1 MDILDFVML
10 LGGVALFLYGM
21 SLMGDGLKKVAGNK
35 LELILYRLSSNPL
48 KGILLGTGVTAVIQ
62 SSSATSVMVVG
73 FVNSAMMKLRQAIAI
88 IMGAVIGTSITG
100 WIICLSS
107 VGATS
112 PALKLLSTE
121 ALAAITAVA
130 SIILKKAV
138 KKRSTKHIADILMG
152 FAVLMFGMKTMS
164 GSVSALKED
173 PGFISFLT
181 SFSNPFLGI
190 LVGIVFTAV
199 LQSASASVGIL
210 QALSSTGLITFD
222 VALPIILGIAVG
234 ASVPVLIS
242 GMSSPKD
249 GKRTAISYLVIEIL
263 RVILFAAVFYGL
275 NAILHFSFAHNTMDM
290 FSIALLNTLFRVSTV
305 LVLAW
310 FIPLIEKL
318 VVKLV
323 PGNPADEE
331 KTRDMDRLEER
342 FLTYPT
348 LAVEQTRLTINKMA
362 ELTQKSMNIAI
373 GLLNTYTEK
382 DYAEVEDLEGIV
394 DRYEDKIG
402 SYLMKLTGREMTDT
416 QNKAVSQYLR
426 AITDLERISDHA
438 LNIAERARE
447 LKEKKIAFSDKGQK
461 EMDNLV
467 AAILEIL
474 DITFDCFQSDN
485 SDEAYRVEPLEQ
497 VIDKLCQK
505 MREKHTA
512 RLQKGKCTIGQGYV
526 FNDLIADFER
536 VSDHCSNIAIVI
548 VDLMSNSLD
557 VHELSEAL
565 HEGHSDR
572 YDEYYEEFRD
582 KYIKKKDRDDPTVI
596 FQALK
601 ERNRRDER
609 RRDQGTAGNHRPVAP
624 DCLFRR
630 CGGIHGQR
638 HSGFPFRRGTVC
650 GRRGGPFPGDD
661 PEQIL
666 FLPAAGA
673 FL

>member
-107 VGATS
+107 VGTAS

-130 SIILKKAV
+130 SILLKSIV

-152 FAVLMFGMKTMS
+152 S
-164 GSVSALKED
+164 
-173 PGFISFLT
+173 
-181 SFSNPFLGI
+181 FLGI
-190 LVGIVFTAV
+190 LIGIVFTAI

-210 QALSSTGLITFD
+210 QALSSTGLITLD
-222 VALPIILGIAVG
+222 EALPIILGIAIG
-234 ASVPVLIS
+234 ASVPVLLS
-242 GMSSPKD
+242 GMGSPKD
-249 GKRTAISYLVIEIL
+249 GKRTAISYLVIETL

-275 NAILHFSFAHNTMDM
+275 NAILHFSFIHQTMDM

-305 LVLAW
+305 IVLAL

-331 KTRDMDRLEER
+331 NTRDMDRLEER
-342 FLTYPT
+342 FLAYPT

-362 ELTQKSMNIAI
+362 ELTQKSMNVAI
-373 GLLNTYTEK
+373 GMLGDYSEK
-382 DYAEVEDLEGIV
+382 DFAEVESLEGIV

-402 SYLMKLTGREMTDT
+402 SYLMKLTGREMTET

-438 LNIAERARE
+438 MNIAERAQE
-447 LKEKKIAFSDKGQK
+447 LKEKKISFSDKGKK
-461 EMDNLV
+461 EMDTLKD
-467 AAILEIL
+467 AILEIL
-474 DITFDCFQSDN
+474 SITFSCFLEDDT
-485 SDEAYRVEPLEQ
+485 DEAYRVEPLEQ

-557 VHELSEAL
+557 VHELSESM
-565 HEGHSDR
+565 HEGHPDR
-572 YDEYYEEFRD
+572 YDEYYEEFFS
-582 KYIKKKDRDDPTVI
+582 KYLKKKDRD
-596 FQALK
+596 
-601 ERNRRDER
+601 EE
-609 RRDQGTAGNHRPVAP
+609 
-624 DCLFRR
+624 
-630 CGGIHGQR
+630 
-638 HSGFPFRRGTVC
+638 
-650 GRRGGPFPGDD
+650 
-661 PEQIL
+661 
-666 FLPAAGA
+666 
-673 FL
+673 

>member
-21 SLMGDGLKKVAGNK
+21 SLMGDGLKKVAGSK

-107 VGATS
+107 VGTAS

-130 SIILKKAV
+130 SILLKSIV

-190 LVGIVFTAV
+190 LIGIVFTAI

-210 QALSSTGLITFD
+210 QALSSTGLITLD
-222 VALPIILGIAVG
+222 VALPIILGIAIG
-234 ASVPVLIS
+234 ASVPVLLS
-242 GMSSPKD
+242 GMGSPKD
-249 GKRTAISYLVIEIL
+249 GKRTAISYLVIETL

-275 NAILHFSFAHNTMDM
+275 NAILHFSFIHQTMDM

-305 LVLAW
+305 IVLAL

-331 KTRDMDRLEER
+331 NTRDMDRLEER
-342 FLTYPT
+342 FLAYPT

-373 GLLNTYTEK
+373 GMLGDYSEK
-382 DYAEVEDLEGIV
+382 DFAEVESLEGIV

-402 SYLMKLTGREMTDT
+402 SYLMKLTGREMTET

-438 LNIAERARE
+438 MNIAEHAQE
-447 LKEKKIAFSDKGQK
+447 LKEKKISFSDKGKK
-461 EMDNLV
+461 EMDTLKD
-467 AAILEIL
+467 AILEIL
-474 DITFDCFQSDN
+474 SITFSCFLEDDT
-485 SDEAYRVEPLEQ
+485 DEAYRVEPLEQ

-557 VHELSEAL
+557 VHELSESM
-565 HEGHSDR
+565 HEGHPDR
-572 YDEYYEEFRD
+572 YDEYYEEFFS
-582 KYIKKKDRDDPTVI
+582 KYLKKKDRD
-596 FQALK
+596 
-601 ERNRRDER
+601 EE
-609 RRDQGTAGNHRPVAP
+609 
-624 DCLFRR
+624 
-630 CGGIHGQR
+630 
-638 HSGFPFRRGTVC
+638 
-650 GRRGGPFPGDD
+650 
-661 PEQIL
+661 
-666 FLPAAGA
+666 
-673 FL
+673 

>member
-107 VGATS
+107 VGGTS

-130 SIILKKAV
+130 SIILKSVV

-190 LVGIVFTAV
+190 LIGIVFTAI

-210 QALSSTGLITFD
+210 QALSSTGLITLD
-222 VALPIILGIAVG
+222 EALPIILGIAIG
-234 ASVPVLIS
+234 ASVPVLLS
-242 GMSSPKD
+242 GMGSPKD
-249 GKRTAISYLVIEIL
+249 GKRTAISYLVIETL

-275 NAILHFSFAHNTMDM
+275 NAILHFSFIHQTMDM

-305 LVLAW
+305 IVLAL

-331 KTRDMDRLEER
+331 NTRDMDRLEER
-342 FLTYPT
+342 FLAYPT

-362 ELTQKSMNIAI
+362 ELTQKSMNVAI
-373 GLLNTYTEK
+373 GMLGDYSEK
-382 DYAEVEDLEGIV
+382 DFAEVESLEGIV

-402 SYLMKLTGREMTDT
+402 SYLMKLTGREMTET

-438 LNIAERARE
+438 MNIAERAQE
-447 LKEKKIAFSDKGQK
+447 LKEKKISFSDKGKK
-461 EMDNLV
+461 EMDTLKD
-467 AAILEIL
+467 AILEIL
-474 DITFDCFQSDN
+474 SITFSCFLEDDT
-485 SDEAYRVEPLEQ
+485 DEAYRVEPLEQ

-557 VHELSEAL
+557 VHELSESM
-565 HEGHSDR
+565 HEGHPDR
-572 YDEYYEEFRD
+572 YDEYYEEFFS
-582 KYIKKKDRDDPTVI
+582 KYLKKKDRD
-596 FQALK
+596 
-601 ERNRRDER
+601 EE
-609 RRDQGTAGNHRPVAP
+609 
-624 DCLFRR
+624 
-630 CGGIHGQR
+630 
-638 HSGFPFRRGTVC
+638 
-650 GRRGGPFPGDD
+650 
-661 PEQIL
+661 
-666 FLPAAGA
+666 
-673 FL
+673 

>member
-10 LGGVALFLYGM
+10 LGGVAMFLYGM
-21 SLMGDGLKKVAGNK
+21 SLMGDGLKKVAGNR
-35 LELILYRLSSNPL
+35 LELILYRLSSNPF

-73 FVNSAMMKLRQAIAI
+73 FVNSGMMKLRQAISI

-107 VGATS
+107 VGTTS

-121 ALAAITAVA
+121 ALAALTAVA
-130 SIILKKAV
+130 SILLKKIV
-138 KKRSTKHIADILMG
+138 KKRSTQHVADILMG

-164 GSVSALKED
+164 SAVSALKED

-181 SFSNPFLGI
+181 SFSNPVLGI
-190 LVGIVFTAV
+190 LIGIAFTAV

-222 VALPIILGIAVG
+222 EALPIILGIAVG

-242 GMSSPKD
+242 GMSSPRD
-249 GKRTAISYLVIEIL
+249 GKRTAISYLVVEIL
-263 RVILFAAVFYGL
+263 RAVLFAALFYGL
-275 NAILHFSFAHNTMDM
+275 NAVIHFSFLHQTMDM

-305 LVLAW
+305 AVLALC
-310 FIPLIEKL
+310 IPVIERL
-318 VVKLV
+318 VIKLV

-342 FLTYPT
+342 FLAYPT

-362 ELTQKSMNIAI
+362 ELAQKSMNIAI
-373 GLLNTYTEK
+373 GMLHNYSDR
-382 DYAEVEDLEGIV
+382 DYAEVENLEGIV

-438 LNIAERARE
+438 LNIAERAQE
-447 LKEKKIAFSDKGQK
+447 LKEKKISFSDKGTK
-461 EMDNLV
+461 EMENLT
-467 AAILEIL
+467 AAIREIM
-474 DITFDCFQSDN
+474 DITFGCFLSDEA
-485 SDEAYRVEPLEQ
+485 DEAYRVEPLEQ
-497 VIDKLCQK
+497 VIDRLCQK

-526 FNDLIADFER
+526 FNDLIGDFER

-548 VDLMSNSLD
+548 VDLMGNSLD
-557 VHELSEAL
+557 VHELSEAM
-565 HEGHSDR
+565 HEGHQQR
-572 YDEYYEEFRD
+572 YDEYYEEFQE
-582 KYIKKKDRDDPTVI
+582 KYLKKKDRDED
-596 FQALK
+596 
-601 ERNRRDER
+601 
-609 RRDQGTAGNHRPVAP
+609 
-624 DCLFRR
+624 
-630 CGGIHGQR
+630 
-638 HSGFPFRRGTVC
+638 
-650 GRRGGPFPGDD
+650 
-661 PEQIL
+661 
-666 FLPAAGA
+666 
-673 FL
+673 

>member
-1 MDILDFVML
+1 MDILDFVLL

-582 KYIKKKDRDDPTVI
+582 KYIKKKDRDD
-596 FQALK
+596 
-601 ERNRRDER
+601 E
-609 RRDQGTAGNHRPVAP
+609 
-624 DCLFRR
+624 
-630 CGGIHGQR
+630 
-638 HSGFPFRRGTVC
+638 
-650 GRRGGPFPGDD
+650 
-661 PEQIL
+661 
-666 FLPAAGA
+666 
-673 FL
+673 

>member
-1 MDILDFVML
+1 MDILDFVLL
-10 LGGVALFLYGM
+10 LGGVAMFLYGM

-35 LELILYRLSSNPL
+35 LELILYRMSSNPL

-73 FVNSAMMKLRQAIAI
+73 FVNSGMMKLRQAIAI

-107 VGATS
+107 VGSTS

-130 SIILKKAV
+130 SILLKKIV
-138 KKRSTKHIADILMG
+138 KKRTTHHVADILMG

-164 GSVSALKED
+164 GSVAALKEE

-181 SFSNPFLGI
+181 SFSNPILGI
-190 LVGIVFTAV
+190 LIGIVFTAI

-210 QALSSTGLITFD
+210 QALSSTGLITLD
-222 VALPIILGIAVG
+222 EALPIILGIAIG
-234 ASVPVLIS
+234 ASVPVLLS
-242 GMSSPKD
+242 GMGSPRD
-249 GKRTAISYLVIEIL
+249 GKRTAVSYLVIEIL

-275 NAILHFSFAHNTMDM
+275 NAVLHFSFIHQTMDM

-305 LVLAW
+305 IVLAL

-318 VVKLV
+318 VLSLV

-342 FLTYPT
+342 FLAYPT

-373 GLLNTYTEK
+373 GMLEEYTDK
-382 DYAEVEDLEGIV
+382 DHAEVENLEGIV

-402 SYLMKLTGREMTDT
+402 SYLMKLTGREMTET

-426 AITDLERISDHA
+426 TITDLERISDHA
-438 LNIAERARE
+438 MNIAERAQE
-447 LKEKKIAFSDKGQK
+447 LKEKKISFSDKGTK
-461 EMDNLV
+461 EMKNLTE
-467 AAILEIL
+467 AITEIM
-474 DITFDCFQSDN
+474 DITFESFLNDDT
-485 SDEAYRVEPLEQ
+485 DEALRVEPLEQ
-497 VIDKLCQK
+497 VIDGICKK
-505 MREKHTA
+505 MRDKHTA

-526 FNDLIADFER
+526 FNDLISDFER

-548 VDLMSNSLD
+548 VDLMIDSLD
-557 VHELSEAL
+557 VHELSEVL
-565 HEGHSDR
+565 HEKRPAR
-572 YDEYYEEFRD
+572 YEEYYEEYRQ
-582 KYIKKKDRDDPTVI
+582 KYLKGKD
-596 FQALK
+596 
-601 ERNRRDER
+601 EE
-609 RRDQGTAGNHRPVAP
+609 
-624 DCLFRR
+624 
-630 CGGIHGQR
+630 
-638 HSGFPFRRGTVC
+638 
-650 GRRGGPFPGDD
+650 
-661 PEQIL
+661 
-666 FLPAAGA
+666 
-673 FL
+673 

>member
-10 LGGVALFLYGM
+10 LGGVAMFLYGM

-100 WIICLSS
+100 WVICLSS
-107 VGATS
+107 VGGTS

-130 SIILKKAV
+130 AIVLKNIV
-138 KKRSTKHIADILMG
+138 KKRSTKHVADILMG

-190 LVGIVFTAV
+190 LVGIVFTAI

-210 QALSSTGLITFD
+210 QALSSTGLITLD
-222 VALPIILGIAVG
+222 VALPIILGIAIG
-234 ASVPVLIS
+234 ASVPVLLS

-263 RVILFAAVFYGL
+263 RVILFAVVFYIL
-275 NAILHFSFAHNTMDM
+275 NTIIRFSFFHKTMDM
-290 FSIALLNTLFRVSTV
+290 FDIALLNTLFRISTV

-342 FLTYPT
+342 FLAYPT

-362 ELTQKSMNIAI
+362 ELTQQSMNIAI
-373 GLLNTYTEK
+373 GMLTEYSEK
-382 DYAEVEDLEGIV
+382 DYAEVENLEGIV

-402 SYLMKLTGREMTDT
+402 SYLMKLTGREMTET

-438 LNIAERARE
+438 LNIAERAQE
-447 LKEKKIAFSDKGQK
+447 LKEKKISFSDKGEK
-461 EMDNLV
+461 EMHNLT
-467 AAILEIL
+467 AAIQEIMN
-474 DITFDCFQSDN
+474 ITFSCFLN
-485 SDEAYRVEPLEQ
+485 DESADAYRVEPLEQ
-497 VIDKLCQK
+497 VIDRLCQK

-512 RLQKGKCTIGQGYV
+512 RLQKGKCTISQGYV
-526 FNDLIADFER
+526 FNDLVGDFER

-548 VDLMSNSLD
+548 VDLMGNSLD
-557 VHELSEAL
+557 VHELSETMHAD
-565 HEGHSDR
+565 HPQHYE
-572 YDEYYEEFRD
+572 EYYEEFSA
-582 KYIKKKDRDDPTVI
+582 KYMKKKDRD
-596 FQALK
+596 
-601 ERNRRDER
+601 EE
-609 RRDQGTAGNHRPVAP
+609 
-624 DCLFRR
+624 
-630 CGGIHGQR
+630 
-638 HSGFPFRRGTVC
+638 
-650 GRRGGPFPGDD
+650 
-661 PEQIL
+661 
-666 FLPAAGA
+666 
-673 FL
+673 

>member
-1 MDILDFVML
+1 MEILDIVLL
-10 LGGVALFLYGM
+10 LGGVAMFLYGM

-100 WIICLSS
+100 WVICLSS
-107 VGATS
+107 VGGAS

-130 SIILKKAV
+130 SIILKNAV

-190 LVGIVFTAV
+190 LVGVVFTAI

-222 VALPIILGIAVG
+222 VALPIILGIAIG
-234 ASVPVLIS
+234 ASVPVLLS
-242 GMSSPKD
+242 GMGSPKD

-263 RVILFAAVFYGL
+263 RVILFAALFYGL
-275 NAILHFSFAHNTMDM
+275 NAFLHFSFAHRTMDM

-305 LVLAW
+305 AVLAL

-342 FLTYPT
+342 FLAYPT

-362 ELTQKSMNIAI
+362 ELTQKSMNIAM
-373 GLLNTYTEK
+373 GMLNNYSEK
-382 DYAEVEDLEGIV
+382 DFAEVESLEGIV

-447 LKEKKIAFSDKGQK
+447 LKEKKISFSDKGTR
-461 EMDNLV
+461 EMENLT
-467 AAILEIL
+467 AAIREIL
-474 DITFDCFQSDN
+474 DITFGCFQND
-485 SDEAYRVEPLEQ
+485 DEEEACRVEPLEQ
-497 VIDKLCQK
+497 VIDKVCQK
-505 MREKHTA
+505 MREKHTS

-557 VHELSEAL
+557 VHELSESL
-565 HEGHSDR
+565 HEGHQQR
-572 YDEYYEEFRD
+572 YDECYEEFQA
-582 KYIKKKDRDDPTVI
+582 KYLKKKD
-596 FQALK
+596 K
-601 ERNRRDER
+601 DE
-609 RRDQGTAGNHRPVAP
+609 
-624 DCLFRR
+624 
-630 CGGIHGQR
+630 
-638 HSGFPFRRGTVC
+638 
-650 GRRGGPFPGDD
+650 
-661 PEQIL
+661 E
-666 FLPAAGA
+666 
-673 FL
+673 

>member
-10 LGGVALFLYGM
+10 LGGVAMFLYGM

-100 WIICLSS
+100 WVICLSS
-107 VGATS
+107 VGGTS

-130 SIILKKAV
+130 AIVLKNIV
-138 KKRSTKHIADILMG
+138 KKRSTKHVADILMG

-190 LVGIVFTAV
+190 LVGIVFTAI

-210 QALSSTGLITFD
+210 QALSSTGLITLD
-222 VALPIILGIAVG
+222 VALPIILGIAIG
-234 ASVPVLIS
+234 ASVPVLLS

-263 RVILFAAVFYGL
+263 RVILFAVVFYIL
-275 NAILHFSFAHNTMDM
+275 NTIIRFPFFHKTMDM
-290 FSIALLNTLFRVSTV
+290 FDIALLNTLFRISTV

-342 FLTYPT
+342 FLAYPT

-362 ELTQKSMNIAI
+362 ELTQQSMNIAI
-373 GLLNTYTEK
+373 GMLTEYSEK
-382 DYAEVEDLEGIV
+382 DYAEVENLEGIV

-402 SYLMKLTGREMTDT
+402 SYLMKLTGREMTET

-438 LNIAERARE
+438 LNIAERAQE
-447 LKEKKIAFSDKGQK
+447 LKEKKISFSDKGEK
-461 EMDNLV
+461 EMHNLT
-467 AAILEIL
+467 AAIQEIMN
-474 DITFDCFQSDN
+474 ITFSCFLN
-485 SDEAYRVEPLEQ
+485 DESADAYRVEPLEQ
-497 VIDKLCQK
+497 VIDRLCQK

-512 RLQKGKCTIGQGYV
+512 RLQKGKCTISQGYV
-526 FNDLIADFER
+526 FNDLVGDFER

-548 VDLMSNSLD
+548 VDLMGNSLD
-557 VHELSEAL
+557 VHELSETMHAD
-565 HEGHSDR
+565 HPQHYE
-572 YDEYYEEFRD
+572 EYYEEFSA
-582 KYIKKKDRDDPTVI
+582 KYMKKKDRD
-596 FQALK
+596 
-601 ERNRRDER
+601 EE
-609 RRDQGTAGNHRPVAP
+609 
-624 DCLFRR
+624 
-630 CGGIHGQR
+630 
-638 HSGFPFRRGTVC
+638 
-650 GRRGGPFPGDD
+650 
-661 PEQIL
+661 
-666 FLPAAGA
+666 
-673 FL
+673 

>member
-21 SLMGDGLKKVAGNK
+21 TLMGDGLKKVAGNK

-73 FVNSAMMKLRQAIAI
+73 FVNSGMMKLRQAIAI

-107 VGATS
+107 VGGSS

-130 SIILKKAV
+130 SIILKKVV
-138 KKRSTKHIADILMG
+138 KQRGTRHVADILMG

-164 GSVSALKED
+164 GSVSVLKED

-181 SFSNPFLGI
+181 SFSNPILGI
-190 LVGIVFTAV
+190 LIGIVFTAV
-199 LQSASASVGIL
+199 LQSASAAVGIL
-210 QALSSTGLITFD
+210 QALSSTGLITLD
-222 VALPIILGIAVG
+222 ETLPIVLGIAIG
-234 ASVPVLIS
+234 ASVPVLLS
-242 GMSSPKD
+242 GMSSPRD
-249 GKRTAISYLVIEIL
+249 GKRTAVSYLVIEVL
-263 RVILFAAVFYGL
+263 RVILFAVVFYGL
-275 NAILHFSFAHNTMDM
+275 NAILNFSFMHKTVDM
-290 FSIALLNTLFRVSTV
+290 FSIALINTLFRVSTV
-305 LVLAW
+305 IVLAP

-318 VVKLV
+318 MEALI

-342 FLTYPT
+342 FLAYPT

-362 ELTQKSMNIAI
+362 ELAQKSMMVSIRM
-373 GLLNTYTEK
+373 LKEYSDK
-382 DYAEVEDLEGIV
+382 DFAEVENLEGIV

-402 SYLMKLTGREMTDT
+402 SYLMKLTGREMTET

-447 LKEKKIAFSDKGQK
+447 LKEKKISFSDKGTK
-461 EMDNLV
+461 EMDRLV
-467 AAILEIL
+467 EAITEIL
-474 DITFDCFQSDN
+474 DITFSSFLNDDM
-485 SDEAYRVEPLEQ
+485 DEATRVEPLEQ

-548 VDLMSNSLD
+548 VDLASNSLD
-557 VHELSEAL
+557 VHELSEAM
-565 HEGHSDR
+565 HEGHAER
-572 YDEYYEEFRD
+572 YERYSEEFSR
-582 KYIKKKDRDDPTVI
+582 KYLKKKEE
-596 FQALK
+596 K
-601 ERNRRDER
+601 DE
-609 RRDQGTAGNHRPVAP
+609 
-624 DCLFRR
+624 
-630 CGGIHGQR
+630 
-638 HSGFPFRRGTVC
+638 
-650 GRRGGPFPGDD
+650 
-661 PEQIL
+661 E
-666 FLPAAGA
+666 
-673 FL
+673 

>member
-1 MDILDFVML
+1 MDILNFVML
-10 LGGVALFLYGM
+10 LGGVAMFLYGM

-35 LELILYRLSSNPL
+35 LELILYRLSSNPF

-73 FVNSAMMKLRQAIAI
+73 FVNSAMMKLRQAIGI

-107 VGATS
+107 VSGGGS
-112 PALKLLSTE
+112 SALKLLSTDALAAMT
-121 ALAAITAVA
+121 ALAAIL
-130 SIILKKAV
+130 LKKVV
-138 KKRSTKHIADILMG
+138 KKRSTRHVGDILMG

-164 GSVSALKED
+164 SSVSALKDD

-190 LVGIVFTAV
+190 LIGMVFTAV

-210 QALSSTGLITFD
+210 QALSSTGLITLD
-222 VALPIILGIAVG
+222 IALPIILGIAIG
-234 ASVPVLIS
+234 ASVPVLLS
-242 GMSSPKD
+242 GMGSSRE
-249 GKRTAISYLVIEIL
+249 GKRTAVSYLTIEIL

-275 NAILHFSFAHNTMDM
+275 NAIIRFSFTHQVMDM

-305 LVLAW
+305 AGLAL

-342 FLTYPT
+342 FLAYPT

-362 ELTQKSMNIAI
+362 ELTQKSMMIAI
-373 GLLNTYTEK
+373 SLLNEYSER
-382 DYAEVEDLEGIV
+382 DFAEVESLEGIV

-438 LNIAERARE
+438 LNIAERAQE
-447 LKEKKIAFSDKGQK
+447 LKEKNISFSEKGDK
-461 EMDNLV
+461 EMKTLT
-467 AAILEIL
+467 AAITEIL
-474 DITFDCFQSDN
+474 NITFDSFLND
-485 SDEAYRVEPLEQ
+485 DAEEAYRVEPLEQ
-497 VIDKLCQK
+497 VIDKLCRK
-505 MREKHTA
+505 MKEKHTI
-512 RLQKGKCTIGQGYV
+512 RLQKGKCTISQGYV
-526 FNDLIADFER
+526 FNDLVADFER

-557 VHELSEAL
+557 VHELSEAM
-565 HEGHSDR
+565 HEEHPNR
-572 YDEYYEEFRD
+572 YEDYYEEFRQ
-582 KYIKKKDRDDPTVI
+582 KYLKKKDED
-596 FQALK
+596 
-601 ERNRRDER
+601 
-609 RRDQGTAGNHRPVAP
+609 
-624 DCLFRR
+624 
-630 CGGIHGQR
+630 
-638 HSGFPFRRGTVC
+638 
-650 GRRGGPFPGDD
+650 
-661 PEQIL
+661 
-666 FLPAAGA
+666 
-673 FL
+673 

>member
-1 MDILDFVML
+1 MDILDIVML
-10 LGGVALFLYGM
+10 LGGVAMFLYGM

-107 VGATS
+107 VGGTS
-112 PALKLLSTE
+112 SALKLLSTE

-130 SIILKKAV
+130 SIILKNAV
-138 KKRSTKHIADILMG
+138 KKRSTKHVADILMG

-190 LVGIVFTAV
+190 LIGIVFTAI

-210 QALSSTGLITFD
+210 QALSSTGLITLD
-222 VALPIILGIAVG
+222 ETLPIILGIAIG
-234 ASVPVLIS
+234 ASVPVLLS
-242 GMSSPKD
+242 GMGSPKD
-249 GKRTAISYLVIEIL
+249 GKRTAISYLVIETL

-275 NAILHFSFAHNTMDM
+275 NAILHFSFIHQTMDM

-305 LVLAW
+305 IVLAL

-318 VVKLV
+318 VIQLV
-323 PGNPADEE
+323 PGNPTDEE

-342 FLTYPT
+342 FLAYPT

-373 GLLNTYTEK
+373 GLLNEYSEK
-382 DYAEVEDLEGIV
+382 DFAEVENLEGIV

-402 SYLMKLTGREMTDT
+402 SYLMKLTGREMTET

-438 LNIAERARE
+438 LNIAERAQE
-447 LKEKKIAFSDKGQK
+447 LKEKKISFSDKGEK
-461 EMDNLV
+461 EMNNLT
-467 AAILEIL
+467 AAIQEIMN
-474 DITFDCFQSDN
+474 ITFGCFLSDEAE
-485 SDEAYRVEPLEQ
+485 EAYRVEPLEQ

-512 RLQKGKCTIGQGYV
+512 RLQKGKCTI
-526 FNDLIADFER
+526 
-536 VSDHCSNIAIVI
+536 S
-548 VDLMSNSLD
+548 
-557 VHELSEAL
+557 
-565 HEGHSDR
+565 
-572 YDEYYEEFRD
+572 
-582 KYIKKKDRDDPTVI
+582 
-596 FQALK
+596 
-601 ERNRRDER
+601 
-609 RRDQGTAGNHRPVAP
+609 
-624 DCLFRR
+624 
-630 CGGIHGQR
+630 
-638 HSGFPFRRGTVC
+638 
-650 GRRGGPFPGDD
+650 
-661 PEQIL
+661 
-666 FLPAAGA
+666 
-673 FL
+673 